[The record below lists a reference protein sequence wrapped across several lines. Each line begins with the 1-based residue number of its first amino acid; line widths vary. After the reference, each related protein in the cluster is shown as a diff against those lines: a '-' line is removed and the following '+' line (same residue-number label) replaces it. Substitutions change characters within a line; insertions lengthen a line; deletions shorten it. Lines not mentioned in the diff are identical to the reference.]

1 MEEQERREREAM
13 ESEKEDTEKI
23 DDEFDAKVRTK
34 EIRKINPNLIF
45 QFMGSAGEKEK
56 PASVKREEKK
66 VDEIQ
71 QVENEDSS
79 SSSSSEDSD
88 TEEEKEKEKENTV
101 AGEEDEYEMKVKRG
115 QVSRLVLK
123 SSPFMQM
130 NTKDEPQMIQR
141 RPETKKKIPEPAVL
155 EEELIQV
162 VDDKVVQSETD
173 MLLQEPQDG
182 DEFEV
187 KVKSRLVK
195 KLSQDQFGFLRKKE
209 EEERQKAMEEE
220 KRKAEREEREM
231 LRKEEERRMRLEAE
245 VRAKEAEKIRKEEE
259 IKRKE
264 QEEKTRKEEERRRKI
279 QEAERVRQEEEER
292 ARIEE
297 EEEQMRLEEMR
308 KQKLEA
314 KKRFESGVF
323 DEVSVNYTEK
333 DIYNVGRLD
342 SNIFMQFQNSTS
354 EEPKINLKGKNKE
367 KKVEKEK
374 VITEPQT
381 EAVVMTSVD
390 VIETSPYDERFDV
403 GPSED
408 LEFEEKRKNVG
419 KLDKDWY
426 IKQQQRQA
434 EEQSRRARELE
445 EQRLREEKDE
455 MLRIKQEKS
464 NRKENESAAEPL
476 EKDDSEKATR
486 RLSVDKLSR
495 FENGEPKKSKKKKG
509 KSKKEKKR
517 KSVSSEDDTAFV
529 PVQEDKNM
537 APLRE
542 REDSELLHRKEEKRR
557 LSTEVE
563 QYADDKPKSIG
574 KLNHQQFAVFQKD
587 VPNLRQSKNSQQVEE
602 MVKVQSKNDVESVPL
617 NINDTLPKEDA
628 EYELK
633 INKCNKLDV
642 EKYFSSRSQEAVE
655 REKRAKKLAEER
667 LRQEQEEQAKLRAEE
682 KKRQMKKQK
691 PTDEDSKE
699 DKEVEKLDINFESYG
714 EDTAD
719 KRVSVGR
726 LPEHFRSTFEG
737 DTRKKD
743 KSSSRKKSSKRKGSS
758 SHSKDSQ
765 SKSSGT
771 SSCDSLSMA
780 SSERDLSGTVS
791 TRESDLL
798 EEKSSDKSLDR

>member
-1 MEEQERREREAM
+1 MRREREAM

-23 DDEFDAKVRTK
+23 DDEFEAKVRTK
-34 EIRKINPNLIF
+34 EIRKINPNLLF
-45 QFMGSAGEKEK
+45 QFVGSAGEKEK

-66 VDEIQ
+66 ADEIQ
-71 QVENEDSS
+71 RVEDEYS

-88 TEEEKEKEKENTV
+88 TEEEGENIV
-101 AGEEDEYEMKVKRG
+101 AGEEDEYEIKVKRG
-115 QVSRLVLK
+115 QVSKLVLNN
-123 SSPFMQM
+123 SPFMQM
-130 NTKDEPQMIQR
+130 TTKDEPQMIQR
-141 RPETKKKIPEPAVL
+141 RPEAKKKIPEPAVL

-162 VDDKVVQSETD
+162 VDDKVVQSEPD

-209 EEERQKAMEEE
+209 EEERRKAMEEE
-220 KRKAEREEREM
+220 RRKAEREEREM
-231 LRKEEERRMRLEAE
+231 LRKEEERKLRLEAE
-245 VRAKEAEKIRKEEE
+245 VRAKEEEKIRKEEE

-264 QEEKTRKEEERRRKI
+264 QGEKARKEEERRRKI
-279 QEAERVRQEEEER
+279 EEAERVRQEEEER
-292 ARIEE
+292 ARREE
-297 EEEQMRLEEMR
+297 EEEQIRLEEMR

-323 DEVSVNYTEK
+323 DEVSVNYTDK

-342 SNIFMQFQNSTS
+342 SNIIMQFQKSSS

-367 KKVEKEK
+367 TKVEKEK
-374 VITEPQT
+374 VIPEPQT

-390 VIETSPYDERFDV
+390 VIETSPYDEHFDV
-403 GPSED
+403 APSED
-408 LEFEEKRKNVG
+408 FEFEEKRKNVG

-426 IKQQQRQA
+426 IKQQQRQV
-434 EEQSRRARELE
+434 EEQSQRARELE
-445 EQRLREEKDE
+445 QQRLREEKDE

-464 NRKENESAAEPL
+464 NRKKNESAAEPL
-476 EKDDSEKATR
+476 EKDDSEKTTR

-495 FENGEPKKSKKKKG
+495 FENGEPKKSRKKKG

-517 KSVSSEDDTAFV
+517 KSVSSEDGSDFV
-529 PVQEDKNM
+529 PVQQDEDM
-537 APLRE
+537 ALLKMRLQKE
-542 REDSELLHRKEEKRR
+542 RDDSELLLREEEKRR

-563 QYADDKPKSIG
+563 QYTDDKPRSIG
-574 KLNHQQFAVFQKD
+574 KLNHQQFAIFQKD
-587 VPNLRQSKNSQQVEE
+587 VPNLKESKKSQQVEE
-602 MVKVQSKNDVESVPL
+602 IVKVQSQNDVESVPL
-617 NINDTLPKEDA
+617 NIDDTLPKEDA

-642 EKYFSSRSQEAVE
+642 EKYLSSRSQEAVE
-655 REKRAKKLAEER
+655 GEKRAKKLAEER
-667 LRQEQEEQAKLRAEE
+667 LRQEQEEQARLRAEE

-691 PTDEDSKE
+691 PIDEDY
-699 DKEVEKLDINFESYG
+699 KEVEKLDLNFEIHG

-765 SKSSGT
+765 SKSSR
-771 SSCDSLSMA
+771 SSSYDSLSIA
-780 SSERDLSGTVS
+780 SSERDFNGTVS
-791 TRESDLL
+791 PRESVPF

>member
-1 MEEQERREREAM
+1 M

-23 DDEFDAKVRTK
+23 DDEFEAKVRTK
-34 EIRKINPNLIF
+34 EIRKINPNLLF
-45 QFMGSAGEKEK
+45 QFMGSAGEEEK

-66 VDEIQ
+66 ADEIQ
-71 QVENEDSS
+71 RVEDEYS

-88 TEEEKEKEKENTV
+88 TEEEGENIA
-101 AGEEDEYEMKVKRG
+101 AGEEDEYEIKVKRG
-115 QVSRLVLK
+115 QVSKLVL
-123 SSPFMQM
+123 SNSPFMQM
-130 NTKDEPQMIQR
+130 TTKDEPQMIQR
-141 RPETKKKIPEPAVL
+141 RPEAKKKVPEPVVL

-162 VDDKVVQSETD
+162 VDDKVVQSEPD

-209 EEERQKAMEEE
+209 EEERRKAMEEE
-220 KRKAEREEREM
+220 RRKAEREEREM
-231 LRKEEERRMRLEAE
+231 LRKEEERKLRLEAE
-245 VRAKEAEKIRKEEE
+245 VRAKEEEKIRKEEE

-264 QEEKTRKEEERRRKI
+264 QGEKARKEEERRRKI
-279 QEAERVRQEEEER
+279 EEAERVRQEEEER
-292 ARIEE
+292 ARREE
-297 EEEQMRLEEMR
+297 EEEQIRLEEMR

-323 DEVSVNYTEK
+323 DEVSVNYTDK

-342 SNIFMQFQNSTS
+342 SNIIMQFQKSSS

-367 KKVEKEK
+367 TKVEKEK
-374 VITEPQT
+374 VIPEPLT
-381 EAVVMTSVD
+381 EAVVMASVD

-403 GPSED
+403 APSED

-426 IKQQQRQA
+426 IKQQQRQV
-434 EEQSRRARELE
+434 EEQSQRARELE
-445 EQRLREEKDE
+445 QQRLREEKDE

-464 NRKENESAAEPL
+464 NRKKNESAAEPL
-476 EKDDSEKATR
+476 EKDDSEKTTR

-495 FENGEPKKSKKKKG
+495 FENGEPKKSRKKKG

-517 KSVSSEDDTAFV
+517 KSVSSEDGSDFV
-529 PVQEDKNM
+529 PVQQDEDM
-537 APLRE
+537 ALLKMRLQKE
-542 REDSELLHRKEEKRR
+542 RDDSELLREEEKRR

-563 QYADDKPKSIG
+563 QYTDDKPRSIG
-574 KLNHQQFAVFQKD
+574 KLNHQQFAMFQKD
-587 VPNLRQSKNSQQVEE
+587 VPNLKESKKSQQVEE
-602 MVKVQSKNDVESVPL
+602 IVKVQSQNDVESVAL
-617 NINDTLPKEDA
+617 NIDDTLPKEDA

-642 EKYFSSRSQEAVE
+642 EKYLSSRSQEAVE
-655 REKRAKKLAEER
+655 GEKRARKLAEER

-691 PTDEDSKE
+691 PIDEDY
-699 DKEVEKLDINFESYG
+699 KEVEKLDLNFEIHG

-765 SKSSGT
+765 SKSSR
-771 SSCDSLSMA
+771 SLSYDSLSIA
-780 SSERDLSGTVS
+780 SSERDFSGTVS
-791 TRESDLL
+791 TRESVPF

>member
-1 MEEQERREREAM
+1 M

-23 DDEFDAKVRTK
+23 DDEFEAKVRTK
-34 EIRKINPNLIF
+34 EIRKINPNLLF
-45 QFMGSAGEKEK
+45 QFMGSAGEEEK

-66 VDEIQ
+66 ADEIQ
-71 QVENEDSS
+71 RVEDEYS

-88 TEEEKEKEKENTV
+88 TEEEGENIV
-101 AGEEDEYEMKVKRG
+101 AGEEDEYEIKVKRG
-115 QVSRLVLK
+115 QVSKLVL
-123 SSPFMQM
+123 SNSPFMQM
-130 NTKDEPQMIQR
+130 TTKDEPQMIQR
-141 RPETKKKIPEPAVL
+141 RPEAKKKVPEPAVL

-162 VDDKVVQSETD
+162 VDDKVIQSEPD

-209 EEERQKAMEEE
+209 EEERRKAMEEE
-220 KRKAEREEREM
+220 RRKAEREEREM
-231 LRKEEERRMRLEAE
+231 LRKEEERKLRLEAE
-245 VRAKEAEKIRKEEE
+245 VRAKEEEKIRKEEE

-264 QEEKTRKEEERRRKI
+264 QGEKARKEEERRRKI
-279 QEAERVRQEEEER
+279 EEAERVRQEEEER
-292 ARIEE
+292 ARREE
-297 EEEQMRLEEMR
+297 EEEQIRLEEMR

-323 DEVSVNYTEK
+323 DEVSVNYTDK

-342 SNIFMQFQNSTS
+342 SNIIMQFQKSSS

-367 KKVEKEK
+367 TKVEKEK
-374 VITEPQT
+374 VIPEPLT
-381 EAVVMTSVD
+381 EAVVMASVD

-403 GPSED
+403 APSED

-426 IKQQQRQA
+426 IKQQQRQV
-434 EEQSRRARELE
+434 EEQSQRARELE
-445 EQRLREEKDE
+445 QQRLREEKDE

-464 NRKENESAAEPL
+464 NRKKNESAAEPL
-476 EKDDSEKATR
+476 EKDDSEKTTR

-495 FENGEPKKSKKKKG
+495 FENGEPKKSRKKKG

-517 KSVSSEDDTAFV
+517 KSVSSEDGSDFV
-529 PVQEDKNM
+529 PVQQDEDM
-537 APLRE
+537 ALLKMRLQKE
-542 REDSELLHRKEEKRR
+542 RDDSELLREEEKRR

-563 QYADDKPKSIG
+563 QYTDDKPRSIG
-574 KLNHQQFAVFQKD
+574 KLNHQQFAMFQKD
-587 VPNLRQSKNSQQVEE
+587 VPNLKESKKSQQVEE
-602 MVKVQSKNDVESVPL
+602 IVKVQSQNDVESVAL
-617 NINDTLPKEDA
+617 NIDDTLPKEDA

-642 EKYFSSRSQEAVE
+642 EKYLSSRSQEAVE
-655 REKRAKKLAEER
+655 GEKRAKKLAEER

-691 PTDEDSKE
+691 PIDEDY
-699 DKEVEKLDINFESYG
+699 KEVEKLDLNFEIHG

-719 KRVSVGR
+719 KRLSVGR

-737 DTRKKD
+737 DTRKQD

-758 SHSKDSQ
+758 SHSKDFQ
-765 SKSSGT
+765 SKSSR
-771 SSCDSLSMA
+771 SLSYDSLSIA
-780 SSERDLSGTVS
+780 SSERDFSGTVS
-791 TRESDLL
+791 TRESVPF

>member
-1 MEEQERREREAM
+1 M

-23 DDEFDAKVRTK
+23 DDEFEAKVRTK
-34 EIRKINPNLIF
+34 EIRKINPNLLF
-45 QFMGSAGEKEK
+45 QFMGSAGEEEK

-66 VDEIQ
+66 ADEIQ
-71 QVENEDSS
+71 RVEDEYS

-88 TEEEKEKEKENTV
+88 TEEEGENIA
-101 AGEEDEYEMKVKRG
+101 AGEEDEYEIKVKRG
-115 QVSRLVLK
+115 QVSKLVL
-123 SSPFMQM
+123 SNSPFMQM
-130 NTKDEPQMIQR
+130 TTKDEPQMIQR
-141 RPETKKKIPEPAVL
+141 RPEAKKKVPEPVVL

-162 VDDKVVQSETD
+162 VDDKVVQSEPD

-209 EEERQKAMEEE
+209 EEERRKAMEEE
-220 KRKAEREEREM
+220 RRKAEREEREM
-231 LRKEEERRMRLEAE
+231 LRKEEERKLRLEAE
-245 VRAKEAEKIRKEEE
+245 VRAKEEEKIRKEEE

-264 QEEKTRKEEERRRKI
+264 QGEKARKEEERRRKI
-279 QEAERVRQEEEER
+279 EEAERVRQEEEER
-292 ARIEE
+292 TRREE
-297 EEEQMRLEEMR
+297 EEEQIRLEEMR

-323 DEVSVNYTEK
+323 DEVSVNYTDK

-342 SNIFMQFQNSTS
+342 SNIIMQFQKSSS

-367 KKVEKEK
+367 TKVEKEK
-374 VITEPQT
+374 VIPEPLT
-381 EAVVMTSVD
+381 EAVVMASVD

-403 GPSED
+403 APSED

-426 IKQQQRQA
+426 IKQQQRQV
-434 EEQSRRARELE
+434 EEQSQRARELE
-445 EQRLREEKDE
+445 QQRLREEKDE

-464 NRKENESAAEPL
+464 NRKKNESAAEPL
-476 EKDDSEKATR
+476 EKDDSEKTTR

-495 FENGEPKKSKKKKG
+495 FENGEPKKSRKKKG

-517 KSVSSEDDTAFV
+517 KSVSSEDGSDFV
-529 PVQEDKNM
+529 PVQQDEDM
-537 APLRE
+537 ALLKMRLQKE
-542 REDSELLHRKEEKRR
+542 RDDSELLREEEKRR

-563 QYADDKPKSIG
+563 QYTDDKPRSIG
-574 KLNHQQFAVFQKD
+574 KLNHQQFAIFQKD
-587 VPNLRQSKNSQQVEE
+587 VPNLKESKKSQQVEE
-602 MVKVQSKNDVESVPL
+602 IVKVQSQNDVESVAL
-617 NINDTLPKEDA
+617 NIDDTLPKEDA

-642 EKYFSSRSQEAVE
+642 EKYLSSRSQEAVE
-655 REKRAKKLAEER
+655 GEKRARKLAEER

-691 PTDEDSKE
+691 PIDEDY
-699 DKEVEKLDINFESYG
+699 KEVEKLDLNFEIHG

-765 SKSSGT
+765 SKSSR
-771 SSCDSLSMA
+771 SLSYDSLSIA
-780 SSERDLSGTVS
+780 SSERDFSGTVS
-791 TRESDLL
+791 TRESVPF